1 MKLKKSDVR
10 NIYREGLNN
19 YLVKED
25 ERYLTEAYQTSRLL
39 LQEGG
44 SELDIITF
52 HHKVLNDTLGL
63 NSDQLNLASLYLKE
77 WIAPFEV
84 KIQSYRA
91 VVEQLNEK
99 NRALKKE
106 IDRRK
111 QIQNEL
117 IEKSAYF
124 QSLIENAQDII
135 TVLNTDGIIQ
145 FDSPSVERILGYNK
159 GELLGENAF
168 HFIHKDDIEE
178 VKRVFNEVKEEGP
191 SSVRSAE
198 YRFHHKK
205 GRWIY
210 LESLATF
217 VPESSEGS
225 ILVVNS
231 RDITNRIRNL
241 KNLEE
246 SRAKLAEAQR
256 LAKVGSWEWR
266 LNNKNRLECSDE
278 MCRIFGLNPD
288 NFDGTIES
296 FVKQIP
302 PKEYTKVKN
311 KIETAIEE
319 KNSFFFEFRI
329 VQSDREK
336 RIISVR
342 GRVITDKDGKAI
354 KLIGS
359 GQDITDQKEKEKKL
373 RDYSERLRKLSERVE
388 QGRENERI
396 RIAREIH
403 DELGQMLTVLKMDV
417 SMMNGYIEAQVSG
430 EVLDYLETKTNK
442 VKDRI
447 NTIIESVHRIISELR
462 PQVLDRLGLVEAIK
476 WQARQIEKRTNLE
489 IVIDSDLVEINPL
502 TDNQKTAL
510 FRIFQEAMNN
520 VVRHAKASKVIVK
533 LIKNDK
539 LLMSIQDNGIGITE
553 EQKSALSSFGI
564 IGMYERARSLG
575 GQMQIDTINEN
586 VDEGTRVRVRIP
598 LKTK

>member
-336 RIISVR
+336 RIISAR

>member
-159 GELLGENAF
+159 GEMLGKNAF

-311 KIETAIEE
+311 NIEAAIEE

>member
-159 GELLGENAF
+159 GEMLGKNAF

-336 RIISVR
+336 RIISAR

>member
-159 GELLGENAF
+159 GEMLGKNAF

-311 KIETAIEE
+311 NIEAAIEE

-430 EVLDYLETKTNK
+430 EVLDYLETKISK
-442 VKDRI
+442 FKDRI